1 MKKNLFL
8 RKILKLLIGTI
19 VLYGVLSLLISTYF
33 INNMFDDLQLQELKP
48 RAKVIV
54 DLTIRYQQGAIDKT
68 ELDKQLGIF
77 DTNWNNATYIYDTD
91 GKLIIQNYGLLMMDI
106 FTNDKSRMEPDTDKV
121 FRGYLTSVLSGNNIV
136 DNKNTIPI
144 VGLPIIYDGKITG
157 AVFVATP
164 PSDQIT
170 AFFGITRA
178 LVLST
183 LGVFLLMIYPVYQL
197 TRRIVNPLKQM
208 QNVAISMA
216 HGNLE
221 IKADGDHKDEI
232 GELGYALNYLSE
244 RLAQTISVLEIE
256 RNRLKQ
262 TVDGLSEGIIAI
274 DPENTITHANPAI
287 HQIFAE
293 RNGDKLADIVP
304 IQELRE
310 DFDTVLALG
319 YTIARNIEWENT
331 TLRVTMSP
339 IADETRRIVG
349 AVGLFQDITLAER
362 LEQTRHDYVANVSH
376 ELRTPVS
383 ALRALLETLI
393 DDMIPDEG
401 TKKRYY
407 SLMLH
412 ETMRLSRL
420 INDLLT
426 LSRLQTDSISAKN
439 DKFLLNEVIEN
450 VAEQYFPLA
459 KEKEIEFSFSPLP
472 EDLLVTSNQDFVEEI
487 LIILLD
493 NAIKYTPPGGSI
505 ALCTALHEKSILI
518 AVSDTG
524 IGISAEDLPHL
535 FERFYKCDKAHT
547 TQGSGL
553 GLAIAYEIIQK
564 LGENITVE
572 SEPGK
577 GSNFVFTLSDI

>member
-1 MKKNLFL
+1 MKKNIFL
-8 RKILKLLIGTI
+8 RRILKLLIGTI
-19 VLYGVLSLLISTYF
+19 VLYGVLSLVISTYF
-33 INNMFDDLQLQELKP
+33 INNMFDDLQVQELKP
-48 RAKVIV
+48 RAKVIA
-54 DLTIRYQQGAIDKT
+54 DLMIRYQQGAFNKT
-68 ELDKQLGIF
+68 EFDKQLGIYN
-77 DTNWNNATYIYDTD
+77 TIWNNATYIYDTN
-91 GKLIIQNYGLLMMDI
+91 GNLIIKNYGLLLMMD
-106 FTNDKSRMEPDTDKV
+106 NSRMEPEADKV
-121 FRGYLTSVLSGNNIV
+121 FGGYLTSVLSGNNIV
-136 DNKNTIPI
+136 DNKNPIPV
-144 VGLPIIYDGKITG
+144 VGLPIINDGKITG

-164 PSDQIT
+164 PSEQIT
-170 AFFGITRA
+170 AFLGITRA

-183 LGVFLLMIYPVYQL
+183 LGVLLLMIYPVYQL

-221 IKADGDHKDEI
+221 IKANEDHKDEI
-232 GELGYALNYLSE
+232 GELGYSLNYLSE
-244 RLAQTISVLEIE
+244 KLAQTISVLEVE

-262 TVDGLSEGIIAI
+262 TIDGLSEGIIAI
-274 DPENTITHANPAI
+274 DHENIITHANPAI

-304 IQELRE
+304 IQGLGE

-319 YTIARNIEWENT
+319 YTIARNIEWEKT

-376 ELRTPVS
+376 ELRTPIS

-407 SLMLH
+407 SLMMH

-426 LSRLQTDSISAKN
+426 LSRLQTDAIPAKK

-459 KEKEIEFSFSPLP
+459 KEKEIEFSFSQLP
-472 EDLLVTSNQDFVEEI
+472 EDLWITSNQDFVEEI

-505 ALCTALHEKSILI
+505 ALCTALNEKSILI

-524 IGISAEDLPHL
+524 IGISAEDLPHI
-535 FERFYKCDKAHT
+535 FERFYKCDKAHA

-564 LGENITVE
+564 LGEKITVE
-572 SEPGK
+572 SELGK
-577 GSNFVFTLSDI
+577 GSKFAFTLSDI

>member
-1 MKKNLFL
+1 MKKNIFL
-8 RKILKLLIGTI
+8 RRILKLVIGTI
-19 VLYGVLSLLISTYF
+19 VLYGVLSLVISTYF
-33 INNMFDDLQLQELKP
+33 INNMFDDLQVQELKP
-48 RAKVIV
+48 RAKVIA
-54 DLTIRYQQGAIDKT
+54 DLMIRYQQGAFNKT
-68 ELDKQLGIF
+68 EFDKQLGIYN
-77 DTNWNNATYIYDTD
+77 TIWNNATYIYDTN
-91 GKLIIQNYGLLMMDI
+91 GNLIIKNYGLLLMMD
-106 FTNDKSRMEPDTDKV
+106 NSRMEPEADKV

-136 DNKNTIPI
+136 DNKNTIPV
-144 VGLPIIYDGKITG
+144 VGLPIINDGKITG

-164 PSDQIT
+164 PSEQIT
-170 AFFGITRA
+170 AFLGITRA

-183 LGVFLLMIYPVYQL
+183 LGVLLLIIYPVYQL

-221 IKADGDHKDEI
+221 IKANEDHKDEI
-232 GELGYALNYLSE
+232 GELGYSLNYLSE
-244 RLAQTISVLEIE
+244 RLAQTISVLEVE

-262 TVDGLSEGIIAI
+262 TIDGLSEGIIAI

-293 RNGDKLADIVP
+293 RNGDKLADILP
-304 IQELRE
+304 IQELGE

-319 YTIARNIEWENT
+319 YTIARNIEWEKT

-339 IADETRRIVG
+339 IADETLKIVG

-376 ELRTPVS
+376 ELRTPIS

-407 SLMLH
+407 SLMMH

-426 LSRLQTDSISAKN
+426 LSRLQTDAIPAKKA
-439 DKFLLNEVIEN
+439 KFLLNEVIEN
-450 VAEQYFPLA
+450 LAEQYFPLA
-459 KEKEIEFSFSPLP
+459 KEKEIEFSFSQLP
-472 EDLLVTSNQDFVEEI
+472 EDLLITSNQDFVEEI

-493 NAIKYTPPGGSI
+493 NAIKYTPSGGSI
-505 ALCTALHEKSILI
+505 SLCTALHEKSILI

-524 IGISAEDLPHL
+524 IGISTEDLPHI
-535 FERFYKCDKAHT
+535 FERFYKCDKAHA

-564 LGENITVE
+564 LGEKITVE
-572 SEPGK
+572 SELGK
-577 GSNFVFTLSDI
+577 GSKFAFTLSDI